1 MPQGDLLRKCNR
13 TTIFHVGKVQKVFF
27 YPVIVAFFLGCVV
40 AWLSLTYFLIG
51 EYLLEPELDQL
62 QKVIPILLTVA
73 TIAMFGVIFWT
84 FRISNRHFGSYDR
97 VICDLD
103 DIMSGAKKGPIKT
116 RKGDVIF
123 EKLLKQINTLIKKA
137 G

>member
-1 MPQGDLLRKCNR
+1 M
-13 TTIFHVGKVQKVFF
+13 VA
-27 YPVIVAFFLGCVV
+27 AFFLGCFV

-51 EYLLEPELDQL
+51 EYLAEPDFDQL
-62 QKVIPILLTVA
+62 QKAIPVLLTAA
-73 TIAMFGVIFWT
+73 TIAMFAVIFWT

-97 VICDLD
+97 VIDDLD
-103 DIMSGAKKGPIKT
+103 DILNGTGKGPIRT

-123 EKLLKQINTLIKKA
+123 EELLKRINALIKKA